1 MNNIKRLLKHVEEGE
16 YWGELGEDAARD
28 LESLLTKEESKE
40 IAMITA
46 VIVQEDILGGSLFQ
60 TFDRAHEIAIEFVK
74 QYPYDYDWS
83 ELEYD
88 ETIIEFAKTK
98 MHND

>member
-1 MNNIKRLLKHVEEGE
+1 MEKMTN
-16 YWGELGEDAARD
+16 
-28 LESLLTKEESKE
+28 EESKE
-40 IAMITA
+40 LAMVTA

-60 TFDRAHEIAIEFVK
+60 TFDRAYEIAVEFMK
-74 QYPYDYDWS
+74 LYPHDYDWS

>member
-1 MNNIKRLLKHVEEGE
+1 METMTN
-16 YWGELGEDAARD
+16 
-28 LESLLTKEESKE
+28 EESKE
-40 IAMITA
+40 LAMVTA
-46 VIVQEDILGGSLFQ
+46 VIVQEDILGGSY
-60 TFDRAHEIAIEFVK
+60 EIAIEFMK
-74 QYPYDYDWS
+74 LYPHDYDWS